1 MLEIVWF
8 KRDLR
13 VHDHAP
19 LAEAAASGRAVLP
32 LYIVEPEL
40 WAQPE
45 MSGRHFDFL
54 RESLADLDASLA
66 RRGARL
72 VVRMGDAVD
81 VLEGIRRRHGIA
93 TLRAHEETGL
103 LWTYARDRAVRAW
116 ARRAGVPFVECRQ
129 HGVWRALRS
138 RDGWARRWDA
148 MMGAAPLPAPA
159 ALRHAD
165 LDPGALPDA
174 AALGLGPDP
183 CPERQAGGR
192 SVAIATLRA
201 FLETRGRTYRR
212 DMASPAAGASA
223 CSRLSA
229 HLALGC
235 LSMRETNGAAR
246 RAEARW
252 REAGDGVYAASIAA
266 FRSRLHW
273 HCHFIQKLEDEPG
286 MERTAL
292 HPACRD
298 LRPIGPDHAAR
309 VEAWATGRTGF
320 PFVDACMRSLAA
332 GGWLNFRMRAMV
344 MAFASY
350 HLWEDWRLP
359 ARRLAR
365 LFTDFEPGIHYPQV
379 QMQSGTT
386 GTNTARI
393 YNPVK
398 QSRDQDPDG
407 DFIRRF
413 VPELARLPAGL
424 VHEPW
429 KAPAEALAAAGI
441 ALGTTY
447 PARLVDHETSAAA
460 ARERI
465 YGIRGDASFRAAAAA
480 IQVRHGSRR
489 AGLPPAGS
497 AGSRRRR
504 PRRTA
509 TKQAALDLA
518 PR

>member
-1 MLEIVWF
+1 
-8 KRDLR
+8 
-13 VHDHAP
+13 
-19 LAEAAASGRAVLP
+19 
-32 LYIVEPEL
+32 
-40 WAQPE
+40 
-45 MSGRHFDFL
+45 
-54 RESLADLDASLA
+54 
-66 RRGARL
+66 
-72 VVRMGDAVD
+72 
-81 VLEGIRRRHGIA
+81 
-93 TLRAHEETGL
+93 
-103 LWTYARDRAVRAW
+103 
-116 ARRAGVPFVECRQ
+116 
-129 HGVWRALRS
+129 
-138 RDGWARRWDA
+138 
-148 MMGAAPLPAPA
+148 
-159 ALRHAD
+159 
-165 LDPGALPDA
+165 
-174 AALGLGPDP
+174 
-183 CPERQAGGR
+183 
-192 SVAIATLRA
+192 
-201 FLETRGRTYRR
+201 
-212 DMASPAAGASA
+212 
-223 CSRLSA
+223 
-229 HLALGC
+229 
-235 LSMRETNGAAR
+235 
-246 RAEARW
+246 
-252 REAGDGVYAASIAA
+252 
-266 FRSRLHW
+266 
-273 HCHFIQKLEDEPG
+273 
-286 MERTAL
+286 
-292 HPACRD
+292 
-298 LRPIGPDHAAR
+298 
-309 VEAWATGRTGF
+309 
-320 PFVDACMRSLAA
+320 
-332 GGWLNFRMRAMV
+332 MRAMV

-465 YGIRGDASFRAAAAA
+465 YGIRGDASFRAEAAA

-509 TKQAALDLA
+509 TEQAALDLA